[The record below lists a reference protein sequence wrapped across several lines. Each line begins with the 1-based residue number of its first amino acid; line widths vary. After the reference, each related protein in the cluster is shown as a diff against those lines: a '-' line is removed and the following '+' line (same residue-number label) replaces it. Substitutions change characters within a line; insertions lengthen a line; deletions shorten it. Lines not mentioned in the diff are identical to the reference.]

1 MYLGVR
7 VEAPLVSRKNSFG
20 CVEFSATMRTVK
32 KDKSL
37 NIPKNTILT

>member
-1 MYLGVR
+1 MDGMYLGVR

-32 KDKSL
+32 KI
-37 NIPKNTILT
+37 NH

>member
-20 CVEFSATMRTVK
+20 CVEFSAIKRTVK
-32 KDKSL
+32 KIKNWIIL
-37 NIPKNTILT
+37 KIPY

>member
-20 CVEFSATMRTVK
+20 CVEFSAKMRTVK
-32 KDKSL
+32 KINHWIILK
-37 NIPKNTILT
+37 IPY